1 MLFIASPNNPTG
13 NVAKE
18 NEIKSLLETG
28 SIVIVD
34 ETYYEFCS
42 KSTSSL
48 LNSYEN
54 IIIKQPYNV
63 NLAAEVAAITTL
75 ENSGKLIEN
84 INLINNEKENL
95 FSFLK
100 LYKNITP
107 FPSEANF
114 ILCKFKNNDS
124 EIIFNNLAKEGIFVR
139 KFSSEDLKNYLRI
152 SIGKPEQMKKI
163 KNLIK
168 SYYEKS

>member
-1 MLFIASPNNPTG
+1 MKIKNKIKIIITFFFLFSVNT
-13 NVAKE
+13 AK
-18 NEIKSLLETG
+18 
-28 SIVIVD
+28 
-34 ETYYEFCS
+34 
-42 KSTSSL
+42 
-48 LNSYEN
+48 SYE
-54 IIIKQPYNV
+54 V
-63 NLAAEVAAITTL
+63 TL
-75 ENSGKLIEN
+75 PNFGFIC
-84 INLINNEKENL
+84 INEINNEKENL

-139 KFSSEDLKNYLRI
+139 KFSDEDLKNYLRI